1 MGAVTPKF
9 RFGFVL
15 RDGPPNVEQ
24 FAEAATQSFHKDDPV
39 KLSSGSVA
47 QIYTPS
53 TTATNAAISTGIIGI
68 AAADASGTT
77 GTLIPVYVITPAQV
91 WEAHCL
97 QGVKPSTI
105 ATYYEGVNC
114 KINYNACTD
123 YVLSDGDSNTMTT
136 DVGAWYVASTA
147 ASAGGGVVIMKY
159 RRGEEGTKGGRM
171 LVRFT
176 SHACDGQY

>member
-24 FAEAATQSFHKDDPV
+24 FEEAATQTFIKGDPV
-39 KLSSGSVA
+39 SIATGALT
-47 QIYTPS
+47 QFTTPYS
-53 TTATNAAISTGIIGI
+53 TAATSAIETGILGI

-77 GTLIPVYVITPAQV
+77 GALCPVYVISPAQL
-91 WEAHCL
+91 WEAHCKK
-97 QGVKPSTI
+97 GVKPSTI
-105 ATYYEGVNC
+105 ATYYEGTNC
-114 KINYNACTD
+114 KLNYLASTA
-123 YVLSDGDSNTMTT
+123 YTLSDGNSNTITT
-136 DVGAWYVASTA
+136 DVAAWYIESAA